1 MNVHNYIDVY
11 PRDPSTYRLWR
22 SINVLFISHDIGI
35 ECKDDIIFSG
45 KRNARGSI
53 QSVVLSVYLMFKTK
67 RALIGNIFHKVVIKL
82 YHYIFSFNLS
92 RETIDVSKGFVYYSD
107 KIYIILIS
115 ALEIEI
121 EREREREREDKPV
134 HTRLGNLYPPD
145 CALHK
150 SLLMAGDPRVRTA
163 ACQLMTPGRASTR
176 DARPRVS
183 LDPGRNEKHHFC
195 RPNSLTQTMKRL
207 NL

>member
-1 MNVHNYIDVY
+1 MLSY
-11 PRDPSTYRLWR
+11 
-22 SINVLFISHDIGI
+22 I

-107 KIYIILIS
+107 KIY
-115 ALEIEI
+115 
-121 EREREREREDKPV
+121 
-134 HTRLGNLYPPD
+134 TR
-145 CALHK
+145 
-150 SLLMAGDPRVRTA
+150 SRV
-163 ACQLMTPGRASTR
+163 
-176 DARPRVS
+176 
-183 LDPGRNEKHHFC
+183 
-195 RPNSLTQTMKRL
+195 NS
-207 NL
+207 

>member
-22 SINVLFISHDIGI
+22 SINVLFISHDIGMLSYI

-53 QSVVLSVYLMFKTK
+53 QSVVPSVYLMFKTK
-67 RALIGNIFHKVVIKL
+67 RAFIGYIFHKVVIKL
-82 YHYIFSFNLS
+82 YHYIFSFNLR
-92 RETIDVSKGFVYYSD
+92 REIIDVSKGFVYYSD

-121 EREREREREDKPV
+121 ERERERERGQTRSHQTREFV
-134 HTRLGNLYPPD
+134 STRL
-145 CALHK
+145 
-150 SLLMAGDPRVRTA
+150 RTPQKFINGRRS
-163 ACQLMTPGRASTR
+163 ACPHG
-176 DARPRVS
+176 RVS
-183 LDPGRNEKHHFC
+183 TYDTRS
-195 RPNSLTQTMKRL
+195 RVNS
-207 NL
+207 